1 MRFCSHFFY
10 TSFREIKDYITL
22 LSSSSVKN
30 KIKKIYLYVL
40 KKTYNAFSNK
50 GLMLNEISHTISI
63 TIFSVMNILVYIL
76 YVRGKIKLHK
86 IIIGEWVECHYHH
99 NKPFCSIQW
108 VVDYRDDEVQ
118 KYQKIV
124 VLRISGSLQST
135 Y

>member
-1 MRFCSHFFY
+1 MHFFY

-63 TIFSVMNILVYIL
+63 TIFPVMNILVYIL
-76 YVRGKIKLHK
+76 YVRGKIK
-86 IIIGEWVECHYHH
+86 VA
-99 NKPFCSIQW
+99 
-108 VVDYRDDEVQ
+108 
-118 KYQKIV
+118 
-124 VLRISGSLQST
+124 
-135 Y
+135 